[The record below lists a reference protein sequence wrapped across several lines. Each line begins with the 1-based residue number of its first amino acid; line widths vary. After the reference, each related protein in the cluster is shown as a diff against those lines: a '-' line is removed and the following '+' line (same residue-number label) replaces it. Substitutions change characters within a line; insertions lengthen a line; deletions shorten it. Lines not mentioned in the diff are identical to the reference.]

1 MALTTPIG
9 MFAVRAD
16 RLVFFRSPNEAVS
29 FHVLK
34 VCVLRRNASYG
45 AFIHYHKTRER
56 DEIGQHNAK
65 RGNIDCPF
73 ATRPSQRFS
82 ELEPRRSLGA
92 ISRACGIYP
101 GAPLISN
108 QGMHRS
114 NACSA

>member
-29 FHVLK
+29 FHVLE

-45 AFIHYHKTRER
+45 AFIRHHKTREW

-65 RGNIDCPF
+65 RSNIDRPF

-82 ELEPRRSLGA
+82 ELAPRRSLGA
-92 ISRACGIYP
+92 ISGLRHLP
-101 GAPLISN
+101 GVPLISN